1 MSTNNNPLSRRIG
14 LPLFDEITAEHFEP
28 AVLEVFEKTKDILQQ
43 VEKDAQ
49 PTWDAL
55 FKPFEEIDLDFE
67 YTWQILGHLKS
78 VKNSDK
84 LRKVYDLLMPECTR
98 ISLQLSQSVPIYK
111 ALKKLQASPEYERL
125 TSSKQRIIDKQI
137 LSAEKSGIGLNDA
150 DRKRFN
156 EIIKRLNEA
165 SSKFTNNVLDA
176 TKAYSLTITEQEE
189 TDGWPES
196 LKRLTHSA
204 WQKKTNQGSTNQDF
218 NEGPWLITLD
228 QSCYIPFM
236 QHCKNRNRR
245 FELYHAYTTRA
256 SEGEFD
262 NSVLIRE
269 ILALRHEKAQMLG
282 YKNHAELSLSSK
294 MAQSADNVFEMF
306 AKLEKAAAP
315 SAQKEHEELETFA
328 AESGFKEKLMP
339 WDMMYWSER
348 LREKLYSFTEEQLK
362 PYFPMPQV
370 LDAMFNLCTRLFGIT
385 IKSSEYPKIPTWHE
399 DVRFYN
405 VFDENDEMIAH
416 FFLDPYSR
424 PSEKRG
430 GAWMNT
436 CRNRRITDGKLV
448 RPVVYV
454 ICNGTPPIGSEPSLM
469 NFYEVNTLY
478 HEFGHAL
485 QGMLTTVDEA
495 DAAGVSGIEWDAVE
509 LASQF
514 MENWCTEQTTVEQMA
529 RHYKTG
535 SPLPKE
541 LYEKLKESQN
551 YRAAYQMQRQLTFAK
566 ADLYLHGEYDIN
578 GSETPFDAF
587 RRIANETCVLR
598 AYEND
603 KFLCSFTHIFA
614 GGYAAGYYSYK
625 WAEVL
630 SADAYEAFIE
640 LGSEDKDAMARTGK
654 RFRDTILALGGS
666 KHPAEVFRMF
676 RGRDASVKALLR
688 QTLGL

>member
-1 MSTNNNPLSRRIG
+1 
-14 LPLFDEITAEHFEP
+14 
-28 AVLEVFEKTKDILQQ
+28 
-43 VEKDAQ
+43 
-49 PTWDAL
+49 
-55 FKPFEEIDLDFE
+55 
-67 YTWQILGHLKS
+67 
-78 VKNSDK
+78 
-84 LRKVYDLLMPECTR
+84 
-98 ISLQLSQSVPIYK
+98 
-111 ALKKLQASPEYERL
+111 
-125 TSSKQRIIDKQI
+125 
-137 LSAEKSGIGLNDA
+137 
-150 DRKRFN
+150 
-156 EIIKRLNEA
+156 
-165 SSKFTNNVLDA
+165 
-176 TKAYSLTITEQEE
+176 
-189 TDGWPES
+189 
-196 LKRLTHSA
+196 
-204 WQKKTNQGSTNQDF
+204 
-218 NEGPWLITLD
+218 
-228 QSCYIPFM
+228 
-236 QHCKNRNRR
+236 
-245 FELYHAYTTRA
+245 
-256 SEGEFD
+256 
-262 NSVLIRE
+262 
-269 ILALRHEKAQMLG
+269 
-282 YKNHAELSLSSK
+282 
-294 MAQSADNVFEMF
+294 
-306 AKLEKAAAP
+306 
-315 SAQKEHEELETFA
+315 
-328 AESGFKEKLMP
+328 
-339 WDMMYWSER
+339 
-348 LREKLYSFTEEQLK
+348 
-362 PYFPMPQV
+362 
-370 LDAMFNLCTRLFGIT
+370 
-385 IKSSEYPKIPTWHE
+385 
-399 DVRFYN
+399 
-405 VFDENDEMIAH
+405 
-416 FFLDPYSR
+416 
-424 PSEKRG
+424 
-430 GAWMNT
+430 MNT